1 MSAIAAVVGVDEG
14 VLMRR
19 PPFFGLVVAGLLAV
33 SACSNGGL
41 GGSGLSTTGS
51 PSMASSTQASATSQ
65 ASTASRVPASVAAA
79 APSSASSGSIQPAPS
94 SAATTPPSSV
104 SPTPAADHLVAA
116 PTAGL
121 MADPPCPGV
130 LCVTIAMAGDVLLH
144 PQLIS
149 QARAD
154 AGDDTDSTVDGMD
167 FFPMLSAQQKY
178 VAGADIGI
186 CHLETP
192 LADPDGPFENYPA
205 FSVPPQVLPA
215 LTKTGFDAC
224 STASNHTIDQGTTGL
239 NRTLDDLDAAG
250 ILHDGSYRS
259 QADTRVPVVINTP
272 HGRVGFIS
280 VAYGFN
286 GSEPD
291 EPWQVNTIDIDA
303 IKAKAHLAK
312 AAGADLVVVAMH
324 AGEEYD
330 HTPNLEQKD
339 TAKAL
344 LADPD
349 IDLVYGHHAHV
360 VQPME
365 KINGKWAIYG
375 LGNDIAAQLGSAPGV
390 QQGLLARV
398 QFSRDA
404 AGTWTTSDVG
414 WVASYQDTGAPYRWC
429 ALTSTDTC
437 GTGSGTALAETT
449 QVVNRWGADTDGA
462 HRLDS

>member
-1 MSAIAAVVGVDEG
+1 
-14 VLMRR
+14 
-19 PPFFGLVVAGLLAV
+19 
-33 SACSNGGL
+33 
-41 GGSGLSTTGS
+41 
-51 PSMASSTQASATSQ
+51 
-65 ASTASRVPASVAAA
+65 
-79 APSSASSGSIQPAPS
+79 
-94 SAATTPPSSV
+94 
-104 SPTPAADHLVAA
+104 
-116 PTAGL
+116 
-121 MADPPCPGV
+121 
-130 LCVTIAMAGDVLLH
+130 VTIAMAGDVLLH

-154 AGDDTDSTVDGMD
+154 AGDDADSTVDGMD

-215 LTKTGFDAC
+215 LTRTGFDAC

-259 QADTRVPVVINTP
+259 QADSRVPVVINTP
-272 HGRVGFIS
+272 NGRVGFIS

-312 AAGADLVVVAMH
+312 AAGSDLVVVAMH
-324 AGEEYD
+324 AGEDYD

-349 IDLVYGHHAHV
+349 IDLIYGHHAHV

-437 GTGSGTALAETT
+437 GTGDGTALAETT

>member
-51 PSMASSTQASATSQ
+51 PSMASSTQVSATPEP
-65 ASTASRVPASVAAA
+65 STASRVPASVAA
-79 APSSASSGSIQPAPS
+79 PSSTASSGSIQPAPS

-104 SPTPAADHLVAA
+104 SPSSVSPTPAADHLVAA

-121 MADPPCPGV
+121 LADPPCPG
-130 LCVTIAMAGDVLLH
+130 LQCVTIAMAGDVLLH

-167 FFPMLSAQQKY
+167 FFPMLAAQQKY
-178 VAGADIGI
+178 VASADIGI

-192 LADPDGPFENYPA
+192 LADPAGPFENYPA

-215 LTKTGFDAC
+215 LTRTGFDAC

-259 QADTRVPVVINTP
+259 QADTQLPV
-272 HGRVGFIS
+272 S
-280 VAYGFN
+280 N
-286 GSEPD
+286 GSFQRCIVDDFTPCRVD
-291 EPWQVNTIDIDA
+291 DVSA
-303 IKAKAHLAK
+303 RFHL
-312 AAGADLVVVAMH
+312 
-324 AGEEYD
+324 
-330 HTPNLEQKD
+330 LE
-339 TAKAL
+339 
-344 LADPD
+344 
-349 IDLVYGHHAHV
+349 
-360 VQPME
+360 
-365 KINGKWAIYG
+365 
-375 LGNDIAAQLGSAPGV
+375 
-390 QQGLLARV
+390 
-398 QFSRDA
+398 
-404 AGTWTTSDVG
+404 
-414 WVASYQDTGAPYRWC
+414 
-429 ALTSTDTC
+429 
-437 GTGSGTALAETT
+437 
-449 QVVNRWGADTDGA
+449 
-462 HRLDS
+462 HRLINDASRVRGQREMDAQHVRGSSDIVERTGHPD